1 MTRQSVIKRFLPRSL
16 LGRSLMIIVTP
27 LVLLQVVSGFIFYE
41 SHWDKVTLRLA
52 RNLAGDIAGTITL
65 LRQNPD
71 NPTLVFDMAEEHMEM
86 RLRMKKGDILP
97 NTPPDESGLM
107 EKMLVRAMREY
118 VGKPFQIDTHSLDRH
133 VVIRIQLTD
142 SVLEVITTRKRLFSS
157 TTYIF
162 VLWMVG
168 TAMILFGVAVIFMR
182 NQVKPIRRL
191 AFAADTFGKGRDA
204 PSFKPEG
211 AQEVRQAA
219 TAFIAMRD
227 RIQRQIT
234 QRTDMLAGVSHDLR
248 TPLTRMKLQ
257 LAMIEN
263 NEGAEDLKKDI
274 ADMERMLEAYLA
286 FARGEVDEAP
296 KTIDIAAML
305 SDVVGL
311 AKRNGTVIDLHTEGR
326 LPALVRPNAIR
337 RCLTN
342 LVENAGR
349 YAENVAV
356 RAGLR
361 GEAIEVTID
370 DDGPGVPEEM
380 REEVFRPFFRLE
392 DSRNPVTG
400 GVGLG
405 LTVARDLVRGHGGD
419 IALASSPA
427 GGLRAKLTLPV

>member
-1 MTRQSVIKRFLPRSL
+1 MIKRFLPRSL
-16 LGRSLMIIVTP
+16 LGRSILIIVTP
-27 LVLLQVVSGFIFYE
+27 LILLQLVSGFVFYE
-41 SHWDKVTLRLA
+41 SHWNKVSLRLA
-52 RNLAGDIAGTITL
+52 RGLAGDIAAVVEL
-65 LRQNPD
+65 LRDARSEPARARVYRLAAQNMAIVARLRAGEILE
-71 NPTLVFDMAEEHMEM
+71 NAAEEQSGGFVDAMLI
-86 RLRMKKGDILP
+86 RSMKEAVK
-97 NTPPDESGLM
+97 
-107 EKMLVRAMREY
+107 
-118 VGKPFQIDTHSLDRH
+118 KPFKVDSQSMERH
-133 VVIRIQLTD
+133 VVVSVQLPD
-142 SVLEVITTRKRLFSS
+142 GILEIITSRKRLFSS
-157 TTYIF
+157 TIYVF
-162 VLWMVG
+162 VLWMAG

-182 NQVKPIRRL
+182 NQVRPIRRL
-191 AFAADTFGKGRDA
+191 ANAANSFGMGRDA
-204 PSFKPEG
+204 PNFKPEG
-211 AQEVRQAA
+211 ATEVRHAA
-219 TAFIAMRD
+219 SAFIAMRD